1 VKWPVSLAL
10 IAGLIASNAAAGPIA
25 ESATRVLTQS
35 NVIDVHHSMP
45 RGSTDESS
53 SAIGTTHRRRNILI
67 GLAIGASAGAIAT
80 AIHCH
85 GKNASCSEVG
95 PAYVLPLA
103 AAGAL
108 IGALWP

>member
-10 IAGLIASNAAAGPIA
+10 IACLIASNAAAGPIA
-25 ESATRVLTQS
+25 ESATRVLTRS
-35 NVIDVHHSMP
+35 NVIDVHDSMS
-45 RGSTDESS
+45 RSSTGGSS
-53 SAIGTTHRRRNILI
+53 SAVGTTHRRRNILI
-67 GLAIGASAGAIAT
+67 GLAIGGLAGGVAT

-85 GKNASCSEVG
+85 GKNASCNEVG

-103 AAGAL
+103 GAGAL